1 MPRGAALDYYREYR
15 ERLTVRGHKAVE
27 RLLGHL

>member
-1 MPRGAALDYYREYR
+1 MSMGVALDYYREYH